1 MIEKILVNI
10 ILYKTKF
17 IEDKEYNNKLNKF
30 FNENS
35 DNDLLLDLEMC
46 SKDSKKSWAV
56 FQKHF
61 FENKLSYNYDILGKN
76 LFEELKK
83 IYNSKKIN
91 IKEFGIKSYEVWKLL
106 PNEIMQKEPFWTLEY
121 ADDCISWGDEEQ
133 TRKLYEKAFEYY
145 SDIK

>member
-1 MIEKILVNI
+1 MFWS
-10 ILYKTKF
+10 F
-17 IEDKEYNNKLNKF
+17 I
-30 FNENS
+30 
-35 DNDLLLDLEMC
+35 LLDVLTDIIINANITAML
-46 SKDSKKSWAV
+46 
-56 FQKHF
+56 F
-61 FENKLSYNYDILGKN
+61 NILLSL
-76 LFEELKK
+76 K

-91 IKEFGIKSYEVWKLL
+91 IKEFGIQSYEVWKLL